1 MFRWNASWEYSVSS
15 FTSSLQEAILGPFSL
30 KEVNVNP
37 FPAEKGIGPAYI
49 QGNQAGPFSQKTYPW
64 TKPSTLGGAEGLS
77 RGPASRSRA
86 GVGCAGA
93 LDPRASAPQA
103 VRRDRRVGP
112 GRLGPLPWGAPGP
125 PPRRWTWALQ
135 IPWRLPGACSRP
147 CARCHGSRAAVGCV
161 VWPCEASRGF
171 VSRPR
176 TKMFFQKMFSRARTF
191 FCRE

>member
-1 MFRWNASWEYSVSS
+1 M
-15 FTSSLQEAILGPFSL
+15 
-30 KEVNVNP
+30 NP

-125 PPRRWTWALQ
+125 PSPPVDLGPANSVAPSRGLQ
-135 IPWRLPGACSRP
+135 QAMRQVSRLPGGGGVRGVALRGL
-147 CARCHGSRAAVGCV
+147 ARICV
-161 VWPCEASRGF
+161 PAPYKNVFSKNVF
-171 VSRPR
+171 PR
-176 TKMFFQKMFSRARTF
+176 TNILLPRMNGT
-191 FCRE
+191 